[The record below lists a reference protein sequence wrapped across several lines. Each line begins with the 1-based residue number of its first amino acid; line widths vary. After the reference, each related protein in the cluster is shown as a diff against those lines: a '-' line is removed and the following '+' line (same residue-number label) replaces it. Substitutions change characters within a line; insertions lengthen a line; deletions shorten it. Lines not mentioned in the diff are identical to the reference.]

1 MYLTNIHTMNK
12 SIIYLC
18 LLFVTLL
25 NAQNKFEKGYYIDLN
40 DQKVECTIKYSES
53 RHTPTYFEVLET
65 STGIQKKIGVDDV
78 KLLEIENI
86 GKFISTTSEIDRHNY
101 EINYLESNPVIIKKS
116 EKHFFDCIIDN
127 KFSLLKYEDRDITR
141 YFYSIDN
148 YQTIVQLDFKKYTS
162 RDIPDG
168 ILYNN
173 EYKNQLLQINNC
185 KDDSLIKL
193 INSSKYKISDLTN
206 IFEKLNI
213 CSGSSLTTIEN
224 KFSKRSKGI
233 SKLKIALNSNF
244 IDITDNNYLQF
255 GKKFAPG
262 VGFEY
267 EYALPYYNNMFSI
280 LSNIDCFYYTGTTYY
295 SHPTDGFFYD
305 PYNNSNV
312 TAKLSVLL
320 FNFGVQWNIIRK
332 KDFRLFISENF
343 NLAAIKGGFSL
354 DFKDKGIVND
364 ANIGGSLRNMGIG
377 LSYKKFEIDFKFSNN
392 KMNNITSLYI
402 SSRACVS
409 LKYNFGKN

>member
-1 MYLTNIHTMNK
+1 MNK
-12 SIIYLC
+12 TIVYLS

-25 NAQNKFEKGYYIDLN
+25 NGQNKFEKGYYIDLN
-40 DQKVECTIKYSES
+40 DQKIECTIKYSEP
-53 RHTPTYFEVLET
+53 RHTPTYFEVMET

-101 EINYLESNPVIIKKS
+101 EINYLESNPIIIKKN

-127 KFSLLKYEDRDITR
+127 KFSLLKYEDSDITR
-141 YFYSIDN
+141 YFYSINN

-173 EYKNQLLQINNC
+173 EYKNQLLQMNNC

-193 INSSKYKISDLTN
+193 INNSKYNKSDLTI
-206 IFEKLNI
+206 IFEKLNS
-213 CSGSSLTTIEN
+213 CSGLTSNEN
-224 KFSKRSKGI
+224 KFLKKSNGI
-233 SKLKIALNSNF
+233 SKFKIALNSNF
-244 IDITDNNYLQF
+244 VEVTDNNYLQF

-267 EYALPYYNNMFSI
+267 EYALPYYNNMFS
-280 LSNIDCFYYTGTTYY
+280 LLANIDYFYYNSSTYY
-295 SHPTDGFFYD
+295 STPYYD
-305 PYNNSNV
+305 RYNNSNV
-312 TAKLSVLL
+312 TAKLSALTS
-320 FNFGVQWNIIRK
+320 NFGVKWNVIRK
-332 KDFRLFISENF
+332 KKFRFFVFDNF
-343 NLAAIKGGFSL
+343 NLAVLVDSFSL
-354 DFKDKGIVND
+354 DFKEKGTINWDGGIVVRSG
-364 ANIGGSLRNMGIG
+364 NIGFGFG
-377 LSYKKFEIDFKFSNN
+377 YKKFELNFKLYNN
-392 KMNNITSLYI
+392 KIKETNSMHTSRSCI
-402 SSRACVS
+402 S